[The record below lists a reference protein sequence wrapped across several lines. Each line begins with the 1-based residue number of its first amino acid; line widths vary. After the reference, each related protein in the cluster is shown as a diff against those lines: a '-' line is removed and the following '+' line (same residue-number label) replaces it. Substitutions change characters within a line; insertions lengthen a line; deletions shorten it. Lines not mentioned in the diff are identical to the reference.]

1 MAVVA
6 VVGLGTMGSRVACR
20 LLETGHDVVV
30 WNRTAAKAAQLAE
43 LGAAAARS
51 PAEAA
56 RRAEFVV
63 VFVSDAEAL
72 RDVTEGPT
80 GLAAGASATT
90 TVVQMSTVAPATVLR
105 LAAALPAGT
114 GLLDA
119 PVLGSVAEVE
129 SGSLQIL
136 VGGAP
141 ELVEGTT
148 PLLSALGSPLHVGPM
163 GAGSAAKLVANAALF
178 GVLGVLGEALAL
190 AGASGLPL
198 DMAFEVLGR
207 TPLAAQAERRRPSIE
222 TGEYP
227 RRFSLSLARK
237 DAELILAAA
246 AAGGA
251 ELRLGSAVATWLAD
265 ADDAG
270 WGGRDYTAFVARIL
284 ESRRPPAERG
294 EDDERS

>member
-1 MAVVA
+1 
-6 VVGLGTMGSRVACR
+6 
-20 LLETGHDVVV
+20 
-30 WNRTAAKAAQLAE
+30 
-43 LGAAAARS
+43 
-51 PAEAA
+51 
-56 RRAEFVV
+56 
-63 VFVSDAEAL
+63 
-72 RDVTEGPT
+72 
-80 GLAAGASATT
+80 
-90 TVVQMSTVAPATVLR
+90 
-105 LAAALPAGT
+105 
-114 GLLDA
+114 
-119 PVLGSVAEVE
+119 
-129 SGSLQIL
+129 

-148 PLLSALGSPLHVGPM
+148 PLLSALGSPLHVGPV

-190 AGASGLPL
+190 AGASGLSL